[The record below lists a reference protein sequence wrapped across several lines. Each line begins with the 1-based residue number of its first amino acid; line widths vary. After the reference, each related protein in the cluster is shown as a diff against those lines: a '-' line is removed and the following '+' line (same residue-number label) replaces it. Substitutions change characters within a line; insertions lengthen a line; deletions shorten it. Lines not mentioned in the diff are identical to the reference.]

1 MKKYEILLALSEE
14 GPHLPS
20 TIRRLLE
27 DKGYHVTATLG
38 MNPGMEMLFKKSF
51 DLVITDLPVIIE
63 KVKEL
68 NPESM
73 AILMLTTGT
82 RSILSIHAIHSAA
95 DDCLFIPFELAE
107 LEVRVANCVEKV
119 ELKRKNID
127 NQLNEKIENLSKALS
142 YDIRGSLI
150 SMKTALELL
159 CHGYYGG
166 MDERVMNRLKDVLSK
181 TVCLIGVT
189 EECLGEAWSVNA
201 DLNMKDKGMN
211 WVSDRIFPALKRFPS
226 EIREGSARLL

>member
-20 TIRRLLE
+20 TIRRFLE
-27 DKGYHVTATLG
+27 DKSYLVTATLG
-38 MNPGMEMLFKKSF
+38 INSGMEMLFKRSF
-51 DLVITDLPVIIE
+51 DLVITDLPAVIE

-73 AILMLTTGT
+73 VILMLTTGT

-107 LEVRVANCVEKV
+107 LEVRVANCIEKA
-119 ELKRKNID
+119 ELKRKNVH
-127 NQLNEKIENLSKALS
+127 NQLNEKIENLSKTFS
-142 YDIRGSLI
+142 YDIRGFLI
-150 SMKTALELL
+150 SMKTTLELM

-166 MDERVMNRLKDVLSK
+166 MEEPVMSRLKDVLSK

-189 EECLGEAWSVNA
+189 EECLGEAWSANA
-201 DLNMKDKGMN
+201 DLNTKDKRMD
-211 WVSDRIFPALKRFPS
+211 WIPDRIFPALKRFPS
-226 EIREGSARLL
+226 EIREGLARLL